1 MSGENLYFL
10 LLEREE
16 RPVKEKNGLRPLTMS
31 LRFMLK
37 IIFSSSIDETV
48 PRRVFSDVTVFSN
61 LEASLVGG
69 GQSRLLL
76 PEQLIG
82 GRTA

>member
-16 RPVKEKNGLRPLTMS
+16 RPVKEKNGLRPLTTS

-48 PRRVFSDVTVFSN
+48 PRRVC
-61 LEASLVGG
+61 LM
-69 GQSRLLL
+69 
-76 PEQLIG
+76 
-82 GRTA
+82 